1 MAGEE
6 KRVGIILEN
15 LAEISEII
23 VVCESNSVTIKNG
36 NKLGNIADT
45 NNDIEDWTAKILDC
59 ENKINPMPKII
70 IKIVKK

>member
-23 VVCESNSVTIKNG
+23 AVCESNSVTIKNG

-45 NNDIEDWTAKILDC
+45 NNDIED
-59 ENKINPMPKII
+59 
-70 IKIVKK
+70 

>member
-15 LAEISEII
+15 LAEII

-45 NNDIEDWTAKILDC
+45 NNDIED
-59 ENKINPMPKII
+59 
-70 IKIVKK
+70 

>member
-1 MAGEE
+1 MAGKE

-36 NKLGNIADT
+36 NIAD
-45 NNDIEDWTAKILDC
+45 W
-59 ENKINPMPKII
+59 NKCMNREKEEIW
-70 IKIVKK
+70 KKNVHIMKM

>member
-1 MAGEE
+1 MAGKE

-36 NKLGNIADT
+36 NKLVKVLPIT
-45 NNDIEDWTAKILDC
+45 KPIL
-59 ENKINPMPKII
+59 
-70 IKIVKK
+70 

>member
-6 KRVGIILEN
+6 KKVGIILEN

-45 NNDIEDWTAKILDC
+45 NNDIED
-59 ENKINPMPKII
+59 
-70 IKIVKK
+70 

>member
-1 MAGEE
+1 MAGKE

-36 NKLGNIADT
+36 NKLGNIAFKNKST
-45 NNDIEDWTAKILDC
+45 EPWTATMYEFAKIIKQQP
-59 ENKINPMPKII
+59 NKI
-70 IKIVKK
+70 IKKVKK